1 MKPENTEYF
10 FAVNAAEYEAYTI
23 RKDFTSVI
31 IPDGITEIGDWA
43 FSYCTGLMSVI
54 IPDSVT
60 KIGNGAFS
68 NCIGQ
73 KNCRDSG
80 VCDGYRNKS
89 IPARS
94 ETDHL
99 QRKFFQRP
107 GNFR

>member
-23 RKDFTSVI
+23 RKDLTSVI

-68 NCIGQ
+68 NCI
-73 KNCRDSG
+73 
-80 VCDGYRNKS
+80 
-89 IPARS
+89 
-94 ETDHL
+94 
-99 QRKFFQRP
+99 
-107 GNFR
+107 